1 MGRSMYNLLFMKTGR
16 LTNDAL
22 MRLATYAS
30 FAAALTIIIIT
41 LAAWA
46 MTGSVALLSTL
57 IDALTD
63 AVSSIV
69 NILAVSHALKPAD
82 RNFRFGKGK
91 AEPLSGLFQAS
102 FTFGSALILL
112 IEAIDRIFH
121 PTQLQRIDIG
131 IGVMILSIVIT
142 ISLVRFQ
149 QYVVARTSS
158 VAISAASLHYFGDIL
173 INASVII
180 SMFIV
185 MAFGWTIVDPCLAI
199 AVSVFLMWNAKKVA
213 LESLGMLMDKELPDH
228 ERNNLRILAMG
239 HLGVK
244 NVHDLRTRLSGQN
257 GFIQLHL
264 EIDGA
269 MTLWNAHNICDEV
282 EHSIM
287 EAYPSY
293 EITIHQE
300 PV

>member
-1 MGRSMYNLLFMKTGR
+1 MNSIGNNQKMAMTSGN
-16 LTNDAL
+16 L
-22 MRLATYAS
+22 MRWATYAS
-30 FAAALTIIIIT
+30 FATASTLIIVT
-41 LAAWA
+41 LVAWA
-46 MTGSVALLSTL
+46 ITGSVALLSTL

-69 NILAVSHALKPAD
+69 NILAVRHALKPAD

-112 IEAIDRIFH
+112 IEAADRIFH
-121 PTQLQRIDIG
+121 PAPLQRMDIG
-131 IGVMILSIVIT
+131 IAVMVFSIIIT
-142 ISLVRFQ
+142 VVLVRFQ
-149 QYVVARTSS
+149 HYVVVRTNS
-158 VAISAASLHYFGDIL
+158 VAISAASLHYFGDII
-173 INASVII
+173 INISVIM
-180 SMFIV
+180 SMLLV
-185 MAFGWTIVDPCLAI
+185 MSLGWTFVDPLLAI
-199 AVSVFLMWNAKKVA
+199 AVSVFLIWNAKSVA
-213 LESLGMLMDKELPDH
+213 LESLEMLMDKELPDH

-239 HLGVK
+239 HLGVR
-244 NVHDLRTRLSGQN
+244 NVHDLRTRQSGQN

-269 MTLWNAHNICDEV
+269 LPLKIAHNICDEV

-293 EITIHQE
+293 EVTIHQE
-300 PV
+300 PA

>member
-1 MGRSMYNLLFMKTGR
+1 MSNGQ
-16 LTNDAL
+16 L

-30 FAAALTIIIIT
+30 FAAAITIILIT
-41 LAAWA
+41 LVAWVI
-46 MTGSVALLSTL
+46 TGSVALLSTL

-63 AVSSIV
+63 AISAIV
-69 NILAVSHALKPAD
+69 NTAAVSQALKPAD

-102 FTFGSALILL
+102 FTFGSAIILL
-112 IEAIDRIFH
+112 VEAIDRIYH
-121 PTQLQRIDIG
+121 PVQIQRTDVAIF
-131 IGVMILSIVIT
+131 VMIVSIIIT
-142 ISLVRFQ
+142 IALVRFQ
-149 QYVVARTSS
+149 HYVVIKTSS
-158 VAISAASLHYFGDIL
+158 VAISAASVHYLGDIV
-173 INASVII
+173 INISVII
-180 SMFIV
+180 SMFITIG
-185 MAFGWTIVDPCLAI
+185 FGWTIVDPVFAI
-199 AVSVFLMWNAKKVA
+199 AVSIFLMWNAKKVA
-213 LESLGMLMDKELPDH
+213 ITSLEMLMDKELPDH

-239 HLGVK
+239 HLGVR

-269 MTLWNAHNICDEV
+269 IPLRSAHNICDEV
-282 EHSIM
+282 ERSIM
-287 EAYPSY
+287 EAYPCY